1 MNIYSLWVDLC
12 IMGADVQN
20 LYSDISP
27 HFYFV
32 GVTKEMLLRDLPVS
46 SCVSVYKGLF
56 IYWKQQEVKVVK
68 MIKRSIV
75 LTLLPIL
82 QNPQ

>member
-12 IMGADVQN
+12 IMEADLQN
-20 LYSDISP
+20 LYSDIYP

-32 GVTKEMLLRDLPVS
+32 GVTKELILRDLPVS

-56 IYWKQQEVKVVK
+56 IYWKQQEVKAVRR
-68 MIKRSIV
+68 IKKKFCID
-75 LTLLPIL
+75 IAANFAK
-82 QNPQ
+82 Q